1 MIKIKKG
8 AFTLSEVLV
17 TLAVVGV
24 LAALV
29 VPGLIRESANKAS
42 ITLLQ
47 GTVTNLN
54 DAVQKELVRTRAS
67 RIEDTN
73 IWNDHI
79 QFFKDNLEIKQ
90 ECTGAPPN
98 ACYAQANSYKCLNG
112 NNVTVESKNSV
123 LLANGVT
130 LNIAKGTG
138 IDNLVGKNFLPVGID
153 LNGPQEPNIVGV
165 DRFMVCI
172 ALEND
177 EQKAIHIG
185 DVGGCLRSGF
195 STSDT
200 KAKLLSGCKSGNTEV
215 CYYLLESSGFN
226 YHYLDEKK

>member
-8 AFTLSEVLV
+8 AFTLSEVLI

-54 DAVQKELVRTRAS
+54 DAVQKEIVRTRAS

-73 IWNDHI
+73 IWNNPV
-79 QFFKDNLEIKQ
+79 QFFKDTLEIKQ

-98 ACYAQANSYKCLNG
+98 ECYASSDEYKNLDGTTGSLSYSTNA
-112 NNVTVESKNSV
+112 V
-123 LLANGVT
+123 LLANGVAVD
-130 LNIAKGTG
+130 IMK
-138 IDNLVGKNFLPVGID
+138 DGKSDYEDKQIPIGID
-153 LNGPQEPNIVGV
+153 LNGQQDPNIMGV
-165 DRFMVCI
+165 DRHIVCLAI
-172 ALEND
+172 END
-177 EQKAIHIG
+177 EAKGLHIG
-185 DVGGCLRSGF
+185 DVGGCLKSNLNPNDSKSTLLSACKGGDASACYFALEASGF
-195 STSDT
+195 D
-200 KAKLLSGCKSGNTEV
+200 
-215 CYYLLESSGFN
+215 
-226 YHYLDEKK
+226 YHYLEEDN

>member
-8 AFTLSEVLV
+8 AFTLSEVLI

-47 GTVTNLN
+47 STVTNLN
-54 DAVQKELVRTRAS
+54 DAVQKELVRSRAS

-73 IWNDHI
+73 IWNDPV
-79 QFFKDNLEIKQ
+79 QFFKDTLEIKQ

-98 ACYAQANSYKCLNG
+98 ACYAAANTYKNLNG
-112 NNVTVESKNSV
+112 TTGNLSYSTNAV

-130 LNIAKGTG
+130 LDVMKDKKSDYNNKQI
-138 IDNLVGKNFLPVGID
+138 PVGID
-153 LNGPQEPNIVGV
+153 LNGSQDPNLTGV
-165 DRFMVCI
+165 DRHMVCI
-172 ALEND
+172 AIEND
-177 EQKAIHIG
+177 ETAGLHIG
-185 DVGGCLRSGF
+185 DVGGCLKNG
-195 STSDT
+195 
-200 KAKLLSGCKSGNTEV
+200 LSPSSSKSSLITACKNGAPDA
-215 CYYLLESSGFN
+215 CYFVLESSGFD
-226 YHYLDEKK
+226 YHYLEEKN